1 MSKKQAIKAI
11 SLLWLGSILG
21 AGCAFL
27 TQVILARK
35 LGPTDFGIFS
45 SALATITLL
54 TPLAGFGIS
63 QYWLKAF
70 GQEGW
75 QAMRWLT
82 GSFKFTSLS
91 TLVVII
97 SLVCWA
103 MLGPHDALTK
113 TVLLVLTLNVL
124 GQLATELV
132 SGKLQLEERYLSL
145 AFWQIV
151 PHLMRLLLVVVL
163 VYAATSIVS
172 IQHVAYA
179 YAAVALVLFIS
190 GAWLLLGMY
199 QGSFSLKGHNAV
211 EIHAESCKSIVP
223 GMFQVAAQS
232 WPFGLAGLF
241 YLIYFQSDIILVKY
255 IVGAEAAGLYNV
267 AFTVMVAV
275 YLLPG
280 VIYQKFLL
288 PKIHR
293 WANHDRV
300 KFYQVYRQGNL
311 VMLVLGLA
319 AMVALW
325 ILVPWGIPFL
335 FGIEYQNSIFLL
347 MILATAAPVRFL
359 ASSAG
364 AVLGTKQHI
373 INKIYIMGFAAALNI
388 VLNLLLI
395 PMLGMNGAAIST
407 VATETLLLIALQLY
421 ARYRIFN
428 DFNGNIFN

>member
-1 MSKKQAIKAI
+1 M
-11 SLLWLGSILG
+11 
-21 AGCAFL
+21 
-27 TQVILARK
+27 
-35 LGPTDFGIFS
+35 
-45 SALATITLL
+45 
-54 TPLAGFGIS
+54 
-63 QYWLKAF
+63 
-70 GQEGW
+70 
-75 QAMRWLT
+75 
-82 GSFKFTSLS
+82 
-91 TLVVII
+91 LVG
-97 SLVCWA
+97 WA

-124 GQLATELV
+124 GQLVTELV

-190 GAWLLLGMY
+190 GAWLLLRMY
-199 QGSFSLKGHNAV
+199 QGSFALKGHNAV
-211 EIHAESCKSIVP
+211 EIHAESSKSIAP

-275 YLLPG
+275 YLLPS

-293 WANHDRV
+293 WANHDKV

-311 VMLVLGLA
+311 VMLILGLA

-407 VATETLLLIALQLY
+407 VATETLLLIALQFY

-428 DFNGNIFN
+428 DFNGNTFN